1 MIKALALLFTLIT
14 SPAFAGVSCTL
25 PFQLQNNQLADASQ
39 VMANYNALVTCLGLA
54 AAAGT
59 NNDITSLNALTTPI
73 RPALGGTSVYTAS
86 ATSTGSA
93 NAQVVATTVP
103 TPYALVQNNKIIFT
117 AGFSNTTNMTLAVG
131 GTPATSV
138 FRRTTDGVQPLAGGE
153 IIAGTITE
161 VVFDGVQYQL
171 MSNVSPFPVGTV
183 LDTISAAADAGFLL
197 MNGSCQPTATF
208 TALWTK
214 MGSPAS
220 GSCGAGNFAL
230 PDGRGSVV
238 AMLDSGGSTNINIYC
253 GANQIGTICGQQQ
266 RILSTAMLPLTTT
279 GAGSPHAHS
288 VFIRDPGHTHS
299 PGGLFSTS
307 VAGALGVTSGSFS
320 TTTIQSNTTG
330 IHANSVNGGLAAT
343 DDATATES
351 AHTHTFGSAS
361 PNAVPTVQS
370 TVLLNRQIKY

>member
-1 MIKALALLFTLIT
+1 
-14 SPAFAGVSCTL
+14 
-25 PFQLQNNQLADASQ
+25 
-39 VMANYNALVTCLGLA
+39 
-54 AAAGT
+54 
-59 NNDITSLNALTTPI
+59 
-73 RPALGGTSVYTAS
+73 
-86 ATSTGSA
+86 
-93 NAQVVATTVP
+93 
-103 TPYALVQNNKIIFT
+103 
-117 AGFSNTTNMTLAVG
+117 
-131 GTPATSV
+131 
-138 FRRTTDGVQPLAGGE
+138 
-153 IIAGTITE
+153 
-161 VVFDGVQYQL
+161 
-171 MSNVSPFPVGTV
+171 VGTV